1 MQTKNLSSAQT
12 FGTAIVSLPDDM
24 PCTSH
29 CCVRAGEPIKEW
41 LSQEPVVLDYVSGM
55 PLLVIYEAES
65 YSLYYLDRVFKLRP
79 GVRFSVAAL
88 DDLAALTSARAPCAF
103 TSGRAPAEIF
113 YGASSDLKLE
123 RLYTFFYQECSRDF
137 YFRGEQHEALEL
149 VYVDRGELHNL
160 VGGVDILLRSQQM
173 LLINRNIWHMQYADL
188 PVSFLTVSF
197 RAAVDSPC
205 SSLCRQVPCA
215 YRTPDHTAAP
225 DAGRTQQYKLR
236 I

>member
-88 DDLAALTSARAPCAF
+88 DDLCGRVGRLRMRHDLLERHRADLNDLMAFFAQRVHNGLLQPEAALVAANYNFHNVKIS
-103 TSGRAPAEIF
+103 
-113 YGASSDLKLE
+113 
-123 RLYTFFYQECSRDF
+123 FFSPHVRQITIPIRPIY
-137 YFRGEQHEALEL
+137 ALVL
-149 VYVDRGELHNL
+149 
-160 VGGVDILLRSQQM
+160 
-173 LLINRNIWHMQYADL
+173 
-188 PVSFLTVSF
+188 
-197 RAAVDSPC
+197 
-205 SSLCRQVPCA
+205 
-215 YRTPDHTAAP
+215 
-225 DAGRTQQYKLR
+225 
-236 I
+236 

>member
-1 MQTKNLSSAQT
+1 MQIKNLSSAQT
-12 FGTAIVSLPDDM
+12 FGTVIASLPDDM

-79 GVRFSVAAL
+79 GVRFSVTAL
-88 DDLAALTSARAPCAF
+88 DALCCFDICTARPDVL
-103 TSGRAPAEIF
+103 SLLGEHPAEIF

-137 YFRGEQHEALEL
+137 YFR
-149 VYVDRGELHNL
+149 
-160 VGGVDILLRSQQM
+160 
-173 LLINRNIWHMQYADL
+173 
-188 PVSFLTVSF
+188 
-197 RAAVDSPC
+197 
-205 SSLCRQVPCA
+205 CRQHCLNN
-215 YRTPDHTAAP
+215 
-225 DAGRTQQYKLR
+225 KER
-236 I
+236 IR

>member
-88 DDLAALTSARAPCAF
+88 DDLCCFDICTARPDVL
-103 TSGRAPAEIF
+103 SLLGEHPAEIV

-123 RLYTFFYQECSRDF
+123 RLYTF
-137 YFRGEQHEALEL
+137 
-149 VYVDRGELHNL
+149 V
-160 VGGVDILLRSQQM
+160 
-173 LLINRNIWHMQYADL
+173 
-188 PVSFLTVSF
+188 
-197 RAAVDSPC
+197 
-205 SSLCRQVPCA
+205 
-215 YRTPDHTAAP
+215 
-225 DAGRTQQYKLR
+225 
-236 I
+236 

>member
-88 DDLAALTSARAPCAF
+88 DDLCCFDICTAHPDVLSLL
-103 TSGRAPAEIF
+103 GEHPAEIF

-137 YFRGEQHEALEL
+137 YFRGMRRWSWSMSTGA
-149 VYVDRGELHNL
+149 NCT
-160 VGGVDILLRSQQM
+160 
-173 LLINRNIWHMQYADL
+173 IW
-188 PVSFLTVSF
+188 S
-197 RAAVDSPC
+197 AAWIFCSGHSRCC
-205 SSLCRQVPCA
+205 SSTGTSGTCSMPISPSA
-215 YRTPDHTAAP
+215 F
-225 DAGRTQQYKLR
+225 
-236 I
+236 